1 MILLRSIATVG
12 GMTMVSRAFGFL
24 RDILIAA
31 LLGAGMMA
39 DAFFIAF
46 KLPNLFRRLFA
57 EGAFSAAFVPI
68 FAGLVEDEGKAAAR
82 AFADQA
88 LSVLLWFLLVL
99 VVAFELA
106 MPWIMLGFA
115 PGFADEPEK
124 FALTVELTRITFPYL
139 LFISLVSLMAGVLN
153 SLGRFAAAAATPIL
167 LNLCLIG
174 AIVGLSGV
182 LGSPAH
188 ALAWGVFGAGVAQL
202 LWMLFFC
209 LRADMPLRVRLPR
222 MTPMVR
228 RLIRRIVPVA
238 LGAGVYQV
246 NLVIDMVIAS
256 LLPSGSV
263 SFLFFA
269 DRINQLPLGVIGVAV
284 GTALLPLLTR
294 QLHAGDAAAAM
305 HSQNRALEV
314 SLLLTVPAAAA
325 LAIIAEPVTAVLFG
339 RGAFAATD
347 VAATAAALAAYA
359 YGLPAY
365 VLIKTLTPGY
375 FAREDTKTPVVISVI
390 CLAVNLVL
398 NLILMGPFL
407 HVGIAIATAVS
418 AWLNAGLL
426 AIMLRRRGHLILDG
440 RFKSR
445 FVRMS
450 LAVAGMIV
458 ALMVGQAPLARLL
471 AGGEIERI
479 LALGCL
485 IGLGFAVF
493 AALAWAFGA
502 ARPADL
508 KSLLGRRKT
517 ETPPSVT

>member
-12 GMTMVSRAFGFL
+12 GLTMVSRAFGFL

-68 FAGLVEDEGKAAAR
+68 FAGLIEDGGKDGGKDAAR

-88 LSVLLWFLLVL
+88 LSVLLWFLLAL
-99 VVAFELA
+99 VIVFELA
-106 MPWIMLGFA
+106 MPWVMLGFA
-115 PGFADEPEK
+115 PGFTDEPEK

-167 LNLCLIG
+167 LNVCLIG
-174 AIVGLSGV
+174 AIVGLSGA

-188 ALAWGVFGAGVAQL
+188 ALAWGVFGAGIVQL
-202 LWMLFFC
+202 LWMLAFC
-209 LRADMPLRVRLPR
+209 LRAEMPLRIGLPR
-222 MTPMVR
+222 LTPGVR

-238 LGAGVYQV
+238 IGAGVYQV
-246 NLVIDMVIAS
+246 NLVVDMVIAS

-284 GTALLPLLTR
+284 GTALLPLLAR
-294 QLHAGDAAAAM
+294 QLHAGEAQAAM
-305 HSQNRALEV
+305 HSQNRALEF

-325 LAIIAEPVTAVLFG
+325 LAVIAEPVTAVLFG
-339 RGAFAATD
+339 RGAFGAPD

-365 VLIKTLTPGY
+365 VLIKTLAPGY
-375 FAREDTKTPVVISVI
+375 FAREDTRTPVMISVV
-390 CLAVNLVL
+390 CLVVNLVL

-418 AWLNAGLL
+418 AWLNAALL
-426 AIMLRRRGHLILDG
+426 ALVLKRRGHLVLDA
-440 RFKSR
+440 RLKSR
-445 FVRMS
+445 FVRMA
-450 LAVAGMIV
+450 LAVAGMTL
-458 ALMVGQAPLARLL
+458 ALVFVEPYL
-471 AGGEIERI
+471 AGWFAAGEAKRVAA
-479 LALGCL
+479 LAGLVG
-485 IGLGFAVF
+485 IGLAVF
-493 AALAWAFGA
+493 AALAAAFGA
-502 ARPADL
+502 ARPSDL
-508 KSLLGRRKT
+508 KSLRAAGRAAK
-517 ETPPSVT
+517 